1 MGLSGCYALM
11 KYLVVLVN
19 LIFWV
24 STVSS
29 YVFNVFCLKHAFDM
43 LYAITVLC
51 ANSIPRNYF
60 RRHIG
65 CYYEITRGRI
75 ENGLRRLG
83 Q

>member
-29 YVFNVFCLKHAFDM
+29 YVFNVFCLKHAVDM
-43 LYAITVLC
+43 LCGITVLC
-51 ANSIPRNYF
+51 VENMPRNYF
-60 RRHIG
+60 RRS
-65 CYYEITRGRI
+65 YRVLSSMNYSRSY
-75 ENGLRRLG
+75 
-83 Q
+83 